1 MEREGK
7 ERKREERKSIYIY
20 TDVFPWAGDGCFAR
34 KGQVER
40 FSSERQRTMDQRVP

>member
-1 MEREGK
+1 MGK
-7 ERKREERKSIYIY
+7 ERKREERKSIYIYIY

>member
-1 MEREGK
+1 MEGK
-7 ERKREERKSIYIY
+7 RKKKRRKEEHIYIY